1 MKEEVLFTIDT
12 LYRPELEVKG
22 FRFGAG
28 KKALCVV
35 GSTRGN
41 EIQQTY
47 VCALLVKTLKSLE
60 QMNALR
66 PGFEV
71 LVIPTV
77 NQNSINVGR
86 RFWPLD
92 NSDINRMFPGYD
104 KGETTQRIAADLF
117 ELVKDFESGVQL
129 ASFSLLGDFLP
140 HVRVMHTG
148 YQRTDLAAQFG
159 MAYIV
164 DRTPEPVDSTTLN
177 YNWQIWGTN
186 AFSLYTKETDRI
198 DDESAHEAVMA
209 ILRFMNRQGWLR
221 YPVHSGY
228 LSSTIRDEDMVSV
241 LIPTGGIFHRF
252 RNPGDLVRAGEPMA
266 EILSPYDASPLG
278 QVISPVSGTVF
289 FAHRG
294 PLVIEHEVAFDV
306 IRQDRMTMVMV

>member
-12 LYRPELEVKG
+12 LYRPDVEVKG
-22 FRFGAG
+22 FRFGSG

-41 EIQQTY
+41 EVQQTY
-47 VCALLVKTLKSLE
+47 VCALLVKTLKGLE
-60 QMNALR
+60 QIGALR

-77 NQNSINVGR
+77 NQNSINVGK
-86 RFWPLD
+86 RFWPQD
-92 NSDINRMFPGYD
+92 NSDINRMFPGYP
-104 KGETTQRIAADLF
+104 KGETTQRIAAAIFD
-117 ELVKDFESGVQL
+117 LVKDYESGVQM
-129 ASFSLLGDFLP
+129 ASFNLSGDFLP

-159 MAYIV
+159 MPYIM
-164 DRTPEPVDSTTLN
+164 DHTPEPFDSTTLN

-186 AFSLYTKETDRI
+186 AFSLYTKETDHI
-198 DDESAHEAVMA
+198 DQQTAQEAVTA
-209 ILRFMNRQGWLR
+209 ILRFMNRQGWMN

-228 LSSTIRDEDMVSV
+228 LSTVVKDEDMVSI

-252 RNPGDLVRAGEPMA
+252 KEPGDLVRAAEPLG
-266 EILSPYDASPLG
+266 EILSPYDASILG
-278 QVISPVSGTVF
+278 EVISTVSGTIF

-294 PLVIEHEVAFDV
+294 PLVTEHEVAFDV
-306 IRQDRMTMVMV
+306 IRQDHMKMVMV

>member
-1 MKEEVLFTIDT
+1 MKEEILFTVDT
-12 LYRPELEVKG
+12 LYRPNLEIKG
-22 FRFGAG
+22 YRFGSG

-47 VCALLVKTLKSLE
+47 VCALLVKRLKQLE
-60 QMNALR
+60 QIGALR
-66 PGFEV
+66 QGFEV

-77 NQNSINVGR
+77 NQNSINVGK
-86 RFWPLD
+86 RFWTLD

-104 KGETTQRIAADLF
+104 KGETTQRIAAKLF
-117 ELVKDFESGVQL
+117 DLVKDFESGVQL

-148 YQRTDLAAQFG
+148 YQRTDLASQFG
-159 MAYIV
+159 MPYIV
-164 DRTPEPVDSTTLN
+164 DRTPEPFDSTTLN

-198 DDESAHEAVMA
+198 DQESAQGAVMA
-209 ILRFMNRQGWLR
+209 ILRFMNRQGWMN

-228 LSSTIRDEDMVSV
+228 LSSVVRDEDMVSI
-241 LIPTGGIFHRF
+241 LIPTGGIFHRL
-252 RNPGDLVRAGEPMA
+252 RDPGDLVRAGDA
-266 EILSPYDASPLG
+266 LGEILSPYDASVIG
-278 QVISPVSGTVF
+278 QVTSTVSGTVF

-294 PLVIEHEVAFDV
+294 PLVTEHEVAFDV
-306 IRQDRMTMVMV
+306 IRQDRMSMVMV